1 MTYSQAL
8 QPSCRSFEL
17 GRHHTSSRGRLGACP
32 ARYTVWR
39 RRAGIMMR
47 LLQRGASH
55 GYRSVRQLQQRR
67 NAWWWSGATDNV
79 VHFNLLLFTIR
90 TTEGAVRQW
99 SRFLLYGGAGLGVFV
114 LTTQD
119 INRVSRDPQ

>member
-1 MTYSQAL
+1 MTYSQALHL

-17 GRHHTSSRGRLGACP
+17 APHHTSSRGRLGACP

-47 LLQRGASH
+47 LLQRSGAA
-55 GYRSVRQLQQRR
+55 SVRQLQQQRR